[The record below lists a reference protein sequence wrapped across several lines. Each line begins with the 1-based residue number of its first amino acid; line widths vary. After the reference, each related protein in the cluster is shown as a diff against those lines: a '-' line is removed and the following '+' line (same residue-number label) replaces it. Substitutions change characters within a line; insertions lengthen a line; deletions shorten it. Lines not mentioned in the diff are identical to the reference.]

1 MVFIT
6 IEGMTV
12 NSQHIVEIGEV
23 ENGIPNFAQG
33 YGFLIFLSTG
43 SKDTFF
49 VRKYPHRFNSY
60 EEAMEGRE
68 AFIEFLNESDYKKVV
83 KKLQEEVAVLRSK
96 IDDFLNN

>member
-33 YGFLIFLSTG
+33 YGFLIFLST
-43 SKDTFF
+43 
-49 VRKYPHRFNSY
+49 
-60 EEAMEGRE
+60 EGHD
-68 AFIEFLNESDYKKVV
+68 IYL
-83 KKLQEEVAVLRSK
+83 
-96 IDDFLNN
+96 